1 MEVGGQ
7 RHAPAV
13 LPPGKTR
20 YPLYRR
26 VSGLQGR
33 SERVRKNLAPPTG
46 IRPPDR
52 PALSESLC
60 RLSYRGPP
68 QINAEF
74 YLNLSVLS
82 LRHCGSKSFRPD
94 QLFKVTNKTTL
105 FFFNI
110 YIYICYFSI
119 YINLLFFNIYINLPF
134 FNIYIC
140 YFSIYI

>member
-1 MEVGGQ
+1 MKVGGQ

-13 LPPGKTR
+13 LPPAKTR

-52 PALSESLC
+52 PARSESLC

-110 YIYICYFSI
+110 YRFAIFQYIYKFAIFQYT
-119 YINLLFFNIYINLPF
+119 
-134 FNIYIC
+134 
-140 YFSIYI
+140 